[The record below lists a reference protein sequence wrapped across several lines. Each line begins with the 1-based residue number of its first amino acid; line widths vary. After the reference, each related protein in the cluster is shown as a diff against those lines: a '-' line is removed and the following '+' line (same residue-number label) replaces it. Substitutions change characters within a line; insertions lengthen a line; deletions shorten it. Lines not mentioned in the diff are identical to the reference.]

1 MLNELFNEV
10 VPVILKH
17 DDLNSMFYS
26 VENRSPYLDKNLLEF
41 SLKIPPHLL
50 IQNGYQKNILR
61 ESTKGLL
68 NNKIRLN
75 RQKKGFNASISS
87 IFDFDKP
94 ENFQYLFNKNSPLAE
109 YVDIKKFK
117 KDFNKT
123 NIPNHISKF
132 VFSMLGVK
140 FFLER

>member
-1 MLNELFNEV
+1 
-10 VPVILKH
+10 
-17 DDLNSMFYS
+17 MFYS

-75 RQKKGFNASISS
+75 RQKGFNASISS

-109 YVDIKKFK
+109 YVDIKKIK

-132 VFSMLGVK
+132 VFSIRRKIL
-140 FFLER
+140 LER